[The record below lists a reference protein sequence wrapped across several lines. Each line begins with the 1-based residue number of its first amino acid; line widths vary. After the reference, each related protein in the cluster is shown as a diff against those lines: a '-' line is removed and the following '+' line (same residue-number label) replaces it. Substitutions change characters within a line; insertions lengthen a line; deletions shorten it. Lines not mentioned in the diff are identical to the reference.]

1 MIAADFMSRLNRVFQ
16 NAPRTS
22 AGRILP
28 EPSGCKELVAIGTP
42 RLRGSTLEVEKVALS
57 PSFRRPCRV
66 NAAFRS
72 WWHEQDASAFTLIEL
87 LVVIAIIALLA
98 ALLLPA
104 LSRAKESGKGA
115 VCISNLRQAGIALQL
130 YVQENNNRLPWMN
143 DVYPGVTNP
152 YPPPNVVLSNLL
164 GNVTVLRCPSDKW
177 QPDKPKPV
185 NSLGPTYFEQ
195 TGCSYSWNNLLN
207 GEDAEHLTALGLKFD
222 PHQIPLMYDKE
233 DFHLARGKTK
243 AKNFLYADS
252 HIKNLLAIEGT
263 IQPSP

>member
-1 MIAADFMSRLNRVFQ
+1 MIAADFMSRLSRGFQ

-98 ALLLPA
+98 ALILPA
-104 LSRAKESGKGA
+104 LSRAKEAGKGA
-115 VCISNLRQAGIALQL
+115 VCISNLRQAGVALQL
-130 YVQENNNRLPWMN
+130 YVQENSNLLPWMN
-143 DVYPGVTNP
+143 DVYPGVTNAH
-152 YPPPNVVLSNLL
+152 PPPNVVLSNLL
-164 GNVTVLRCPSDKW
+164 GNVNVLRCPSDKW
-177 QPDKPKPV
+177 PTDKPRP
-185 NSLGPTYFEQ
+185 LPTARPTYFEQ
-195 TGCSYSWNNLLN
+195 TGCSYSWNSLLN
-207 GEDAEHLTALGLKFD
+207 GEDAEHLSALGMNFD
-222 PHQIPLMYDKE
+222 PHQMPLMN
-233 DFHLARGKTK
+233 ARR
-243 AKNFLYADS
+243 LRR
-252 HIKNLLAIEGT
+252 
-263 IQPSP
+263 